1 MKRGLII
8 FLMGIS
14 ICMLA
19 GCQKNNTEEPRKN
32 VSVDQNLSVT
42 DNTGEVDENENQDDI
57 VYVYE
62 VLDDGTLSVQ
72 RFSSDAV
79 HKFISVPSEIDGKTV
94 SEVGGALFKNDDDVK
109 KVVLPDTVTRIGED
123 TFYYTSSMKE
133 LIINGHVTYVGMHG
147 IYGCDSLKAL
157 TFKDGLTEL
166 DENAV
171 AMCKDLSDIY
181 LPETVENINI
191 ANFYGCADSL
201 RIHVPKNSTVE
212 SMIKDMFAESETT
225 IEIISE

>member
-1 MKRGLII
+1 M
-8 FLMGIS
+8 
-14 ICMLA
+14 
-19 GCQKNNTEEPRKN
+19 
-32 VSVDQNLSVT
+32 
-42 DNTGEVDENENQDDI
+42 
-57 VYVYE
+57 
-62 VLDDGTLSVQ
+62 
-72 RFSSDAV
+72 
-79 HKFISVPSEIDGKTV
+79 
-94 SEVGGALFKNDDDVK
+94 
-109 KVVLPDTVTRIGED
+109 
-123 TFYYTSSMKE
+123 
-133 LIINGHVTYVGMHG
+133 
-147 IYGCDSLKAL
+147 